1 MAGTSHANA
10 GDQGSM
16 PARERG
22 GGWNR
27 SHSHPRA
34 AFCSSLGGPGGVM
47 QTDARCLRWVA
58 LAVDRKQLHRALA
71 ALAGEVGAAQAYPEA
86 AIVRLYADGRQE
98 RIRVAQ
104 IELVLAPARIPE
116 ILRRLA
122 NAGVLGTDPDRAP
135 LIRDLDEAGARDC
148 QVFPAPPDAP
158 YAHVVRWRGERKHRP
173 TLELSPTTDATAAV
187 AGAVA

>member
-1 MAGTSHANA
+1 MAGSPQTIA
-10 GDQGSM
+10 GDKASI
-16 PARERG
+16 PARLRG
-22 GGWNR
+22 GGWDR

-47 QTDARCLRWVA
+47 QTDARSLRWVA

-71 ALAGEVGAAQAYPEA
+71 LVAGEVGAAQAYPEA

-104 IELVLAPARIPE
+104 IELVLAPARIPD
-116 ILRRLA
+116 ILQRLT

-148 QVFPAPPDAP
+148 QVFPAPAEAP
-158 YAHVVRWRGERKHRP
+158 YAHVVRWRGARKHRP
-173 TLELSPTTDATAAV
+173 TLELSPATGADAAV